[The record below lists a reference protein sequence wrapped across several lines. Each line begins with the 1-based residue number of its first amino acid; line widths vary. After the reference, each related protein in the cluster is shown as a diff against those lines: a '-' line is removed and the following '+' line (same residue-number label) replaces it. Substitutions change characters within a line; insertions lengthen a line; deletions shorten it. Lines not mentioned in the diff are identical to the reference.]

1 MTINSI
7 EIDRDVLLHSIT
19 NYILSA
25 IGAVFS
31 PLDPLRREAII
42 GPVTQKAREDVARAA
57 GDCHA
62 LRSAPWII
70 MVQRVKY

>member
-1 MTINSI
+1 
-7 EIDRDVLLHSIT
+7 
-19 NYILSA
+19 
-25 IGAVFS
+25 
-31 PLDPLRREAII
+31 LDPLRREAII
-42 GPVTQKAREDVARAA
+42 GPITQKAREDVARAA